1 MEESKISIVE
11 YLYETELYY
20 EVLNDLLQVEKQL
33 YLAES
38 ELTKFE
44 L

>member
-1 MEESKISIVE
+1 VKESKISIVE

-20 EVLNDLLQVEKQL
+20 EVLNNLLQAEKQL
-33 YLAES
+33 YLVES
-38 ELTKFE
+38 ELKKFE